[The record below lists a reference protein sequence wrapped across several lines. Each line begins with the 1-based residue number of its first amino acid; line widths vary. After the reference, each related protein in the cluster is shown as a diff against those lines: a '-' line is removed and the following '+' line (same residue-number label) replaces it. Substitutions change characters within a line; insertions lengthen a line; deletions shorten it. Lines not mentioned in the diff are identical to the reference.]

1 MKIKIFIFMLFIFT
15 NLNLVIAEPMENE
28 YGIVN
33 AWFNGKEATVE
44 DVQLKISEPTE
55 IKVEVTSKVKCHVAT
70 YLDSPLVSKS
80 YQVLS
85 GPSEIDKR
93 IDALNVESG
102 WTETYTWTIAPTGEW
117 TNGNAPIN
125 VYVQFTKAVD
135 DYESIEFTIANPHI
149 LDEQYSGFNII
160 PTRTTSD
167 PSSTNQPPSQGSA
180 GFGVV
185 SVLLGILL
193 AVVYRAGRA

>member
-1 MKIKIFIFMLFIFT
+1 MMKIKILIFTLFIFA
-15 NLNLVIAEPMENE
+15 NLNLVIAEQIENE

-44 DVQLKISEPTE
+44 NVQLKISEPIE

-70 YLDSPLVSKS
+70 YLDNPLVSKS

-93 IDALNVESG
+93 IDALNVEPG

-135 DYESIEFTIANPHI
+135 DYESIDFTIANPII
-149 LDEQYSGFNII
+149 LDEQYSGPA
-160 PTRTTSD
+160 PTRTAADT
-167 PSSTNQPPSQGSA
+167 SSTDQPPSQGSP
-180 GFGVV
+180 GFGAAGA
-185 SVLLGILL
+185 LLGIAL
-193 AVVYRAGRA
+193 VVMVRRN

>member
-1 MKIKIFIFMLFIFT
+1 MMKIKILIFTLFIFA
-15 NLNLVIAEPMENE
+15 NLNLVIAEPIENE

-44 DVQLKISEPTE
+44 NVQLKISEPIE

-70 YLDSPLVSKS
+70 YLDNPLVSKS

-93 IDALNVESG
+93 IDALNVEPG

-135 DYESIEFTIANPHI
+135 DYESIDFTIANPHI
-149 LDEQYSGFNII
+149 LDEHYSG
-160 PTRTTSD
+160 PTRTATD
-167 PSSTNQPPSQGSA
+167 PSSTDQPPSQGSS
-180 GFGVV
+180 GFGVAGA
-185 SVLLGILL
+185 LLGIAL
-193 AVVYRAGRA
+193 VVMARRN

>member
-1 MKIKIFIFMLFIFT
+1 MMKIKILIFTLFIFA
-15 NLNLVIAEPMENE
+15 NLNLVIAEPIENE

-44 DVQLKISEPTE
+44 NVQLKISEPIE

-70 YLDSPLVSKS
+70 YLDNPLVSKS

-135 DYESIEFTIANPHI
+135 DYESIDFTIANPYI
-149 LDEQYSGFNII
+149 LDEHYSGPA
-160 PTRTTSD
+160 PTRTAAD
-167 PSSTNQPPSQGSA
+167 PPSTDQPPSQGSS
-180 GFGVV
+180 GFGVAGA
-185 SVLLGILL
+185 LLGFAL
-193 AVVYRAGRA
+193 VVMARRN

>member
-1 MKIKIFIFMLFIFT
+1 MLFIFS
-15 NLNLVIAEPMENE
+15 NLNLVIAEPIEKE

-44 DVQLKISEPTE
+44 NVQLTISEPIE

-70 YLDSPLVSKS
+70 YLESPLVSKS

-117 TNGNAPIN
+117 INGNAPIN

-135 DYESIEFTIANPHI
+135 DYESIDFTIANPII
-149 LDEQYSGFNII
+149 LDEHYSGPT
-160 PTRTTSD
+160 PTRTTTD
-167 PSSTNQPPSQGSA
+167 PSSTNQPSSQGSS
-180 GFGVV
+180 GFGVAGA
-185 SVLLGILL
+185 LLGI
-193 AVVYRAGRA
+193 ARWN

>member
-1 MKIKIFIFMLFIFT
+1 MMKIKILIFTLFIFA
-15 NLNLVIAEPMENE
+15 NLNLVIAEPIENE

-44 DVQLKISEPTE
+44 NVQLKISEPIE

-70 YLDSPLVSKS
+70 YLDNPLVSKS

-135 DYESIEFTIANPHI
+135 DYESIDFTIANPYI
-149 LDEQYSGFNII
+149 LDEQYSGPA
-160 PTRTTSD
+160 PTRTAAD
-167 PSSTNQPPSQGSA
+167 PSSTDQTPSQGSP

-185 SVLLGILL
+185 GAVLGIML
-193 AVVYRAGRA
+193 VVLRRRI

>member
-1 MKIKIFIFMLFIFT
+1 MKIKILIFTLFIFA
-15 NLNLVIAEPMENE
+15 NLNLVIAEPIENE

-44 DVQLKISEPTE
+44 NVQLKISEPIE

-70 YLDSPLVSKS
+70 YLDNPLVSKS

-93 IDALNVESG
+93 IDALNVEPG

-135 DYESIEFTIANPHI
+135 DYESIDFTIANPHI
-149 LDEQYSGFNII
+149 LDEHYSG
-160 PTRTTSD
+160 PTRTASD
-167 PSSTNQPPSQGSA
+167 PSSTDQPPFQGLP
-180 GFGVV
+180 GFGVAGA
-185 SVLLGILL
+185 LLGIAL
-193 AVVYRAGRA
+193 VVMARRN

>member
-1 MKIKIFIFMLFIFT
+1 MKIKIFILMFFIFA
-15 NLNLVIAEPMENE
+15 NLNLVVAEPIEKE

-44 DVQLKISEPTE
+44 NVELKISEPIE

-70 YLDSPLVSKS
+70 YLDSPLVSRS

-102 WTETYTWTIAPTGEW
+102 WTETYKWTIAPTGEW

-135 DYESIEFTIANPHI
+135 DYESIDFTIANPYI
-149 LDEQYSGFNII
+149 LDEQYSGPA
-160 PTRTTSD
+160 PTRTATD
-167 PSSTNQPPSQGSA
+167 PSSTDQTQSRGLP

-185 SVLLGILL
+185 CALVGI
-193 AVVYRAGRA
+193 AFVVVAMRD

>member
-1 MKIKIFIFMLFIFT
+1 MMKIKILIFTLFIFA
-15 NLNLVIAEPMENE
+15 NLNLVIAEPIEKE

-33 AWFNGKEATVE
+33 GWFNGKEATVE
-44 DVQLKISEPTE
+44 NVQLKISEPIE

-80 YQVLS
+80 YRVLS

-93 IDALNVESG
+93 IDALNVEPG
-102 WTETYTWTIAPTGEW
+102 WVETYTWTIAPTGEW

-135 DYESIEFTIANPHI
+135 DYESIEFTIANPYI
-149 LDEQYSGFNII
+149 LDEQYSGPVPSHTAAD
-160 PTRTTSD
+160 PT
-167 PSSTNQPPSQGSA
+167 STDQPPSQGSP
-180 GFGVV
+180 GFGVAGA
-185 SVLLGILL
+185 LLGIALVVL
-193 AVVYRAGRA
+193 ARRN

>member
-1 MKIKIFIFMLFIFT
+1 MKIKILIFTLFIFA
-15 NLNLVIAEPMENE
+15 NLNLVIAEPIEKE
-28 YGIVN
+28 FGIVN

-44 DVQLKISEPTE
+44 NVQLKISEPIE

-93 IDALNVESG
+93 IDALNVEPG

-135 DYESIEFTIANPHI
+135 DYESIDFTIANPYI
-149 LDEQYSGFNII
+149 LDEQYSGSA
-160 PTRTTSD
+160 PTD
-167 PSSTNQPPSQGSA
+167 PSSTDHPPSQGSP

-185 SVLLGILL
+185 GALMGIML
-193 AVVYRAGRA
+193 AVGYRFGKN

>member
-1 MKIKIFIFMLFIFT
+1 MMKIKILIFMLFIFT
-15 NLNLVIAEPMENE
+15 NLNLVIAEPIENE

-44 DVQLKISEPTE
+44 DVQLKISEPIE

-135 DYESIEFTIANPHI
+135 DYESVEFTIANPII
-149 LDEQYSGFNII
+149 LDEHYSG
-160 PTRTTSD
+160 PTTTD
-167 PSSTNQPPSQGSA
+167 PSSTNQTSPLGSP
-180 GFGVV
+180 GFGLAGA
-185 SVLLGILL
+185 LLGTLL
-193 AVVYRAGRA
+193 AVRYGFRKN

>member
-1 MKIKIFIFMLFIFT
+1 MKIKILIFTLFIFA
-15 NLNLVIAEPMENE
+15 NLNLVIAEPIENE
-28 YGIVN
+28 YGTVN

-44 DVQLKISEPTE
+44 NVQLKTSEPIE

-70 YLDSPLVSKS
+70 YLDNPLVSKS

-93 IDALNVESG
+93 IDALNVEPG
-102 WTETYTWTIAPTGEW
+102 WTETYTWIIAPTGEW

-135 DYESIEFTIANPHI
+135 DYESIDFTIANPYI
-149 LDEQYSGFNII
+149 LDEQYLGPA

-167 PSSTNQPPSQGSA
+167 PSSTDHPPSQGSP

-185 SVLLGILL
+185 GALLGIAL
-193 AVVYRAGRA
+193 VVMARRN

>member
-1 MKIKIFIFMLFIFT
+1 MMKIKILIFTLFIFA
-15 NLNLVIAEPMENE
+15 NLNLVIAEPIENE

-44 DVQLKISEPTE
+44 NVQLKISEPIE

-70 YLDSPLVSKS
+70 YLDNPLVSKS

-93 IDALNVESG
+93 IDALNVEPG

-135 DYESIEFTIANPHI
+135 DYESIDFTIANPHI
-149 LDEQYSGFNII
+149 LDEQYSGPA
-160 PTRTTSD
+160 PTRTTPD
-167 PSSTNQPPSQGSA
+167 PSSTNQPPSQGSP
-180 GFGVV
+180 GFGVAGA
-185 SVLLGILL
+185 LLGIAL
-193 AVVYRAGRA
+193 VVLGRRN